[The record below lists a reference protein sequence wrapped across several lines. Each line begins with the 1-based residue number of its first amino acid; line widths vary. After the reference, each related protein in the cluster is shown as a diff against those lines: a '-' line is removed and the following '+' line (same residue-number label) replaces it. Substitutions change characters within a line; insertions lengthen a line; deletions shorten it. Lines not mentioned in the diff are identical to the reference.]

1 MSLYRYVASK
11 DELLLYMPDSG
22 DLLTGPAGRLT
33 PDPVERLGRP
43 ACRHSGRTGVDQLG
57 G

>member
-22 DLLTGPAGRLT
+22 DLLTGLAGRLT